1 MAELDFQAGCSNQWQ
16 SWGQNEF
23 NWNVSHKLGFNDNWL
38 KRLKQIYLNTQY
50 VQIQEQNTKW
60 TYQHSCQ
67 MTEMRFAN
75 KMMIGWKDS
84 NGLSSRRNIT
94 MGKQLHWIANT
105 QCWAT
110 SRYDD
115 EDGGNYEDVKNND
128 NDDDDCDDDCDDGC
142 DAKCEQRWFG
152 KLQTCELTFVCL
164 FQIILPPTPRK
175 TKTSKNGK
183 YKI

>member
-16 SWGQNEF
+16 SCGQNEF
-23 NWNVSHKLGFNDNWL
+23 NWNVSHKLGLNDNWL

-67 MTEMRFAN
+67 MTRLRFAN

-84 NGLSSRRNIT
+84 NGLGSRRNIT

-105 QCWAT
+105 QCRAT
-110 SRYDD
+110 SQRRYDD
-115 EDGGNYEDVKNND
+115 EDGGNYEDDKNNE
-128 NDDDDCDDDCDDGC
+128 NDDDDCDDDC

-164 FQIILPPTPRK
+164 FKIILPPTPRK